1 MFGLAHQSNG
11 SHNAPFDLSAMSV
24 TCARSMTTAKQLMP
38 TGISLNPLPRTMGFD
53 PLR

>member
-1 MFGLAHQSNG
+1 MFGPGHQSSG
-11 SHNAPFDLSAMSV
+11 IHDAAFDLSAMSV